1 MGEDIFCYYIGLSY
15 YDKSKVD
22 KSITWIERAIN
33 QNMKE
38 HRFYNSLAIS
48 YDEIKDYEKAIFHYK
63 KCIEIQPSYYSAYYN
78 LAIVY
83 KSQGN

>member
-1 MGEDIFCYYIGLSY
+1 MTDVFDHLKYTDEQILKQSKNYKVGEDIFCYYIGLSY
-15 YDKSKVD
+15 YDKSKVE

-48 YDEIKDYEKAIFHYK
+48 YDEIKDY
-63 KCIEIQPSYYSAYYN
+63 
-78 LAIVY
+78 
-83 KSQGN
+83 